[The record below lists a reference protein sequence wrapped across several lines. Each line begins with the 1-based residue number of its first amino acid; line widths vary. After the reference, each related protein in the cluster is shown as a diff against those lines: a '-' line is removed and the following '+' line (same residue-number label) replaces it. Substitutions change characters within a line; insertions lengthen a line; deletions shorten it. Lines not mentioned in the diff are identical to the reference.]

1 MRKTLSLRNKLTEYL
16 YKMRKNFKE
25 FAATS
30 ILLFRGIQC
39 TLRISRVDLSFFSL
53 EKSFSEVFGSI
64 KLHKKNLETYL
75 FIFHL
80 RKLYRLRGQC
90 CSTALEIDSFY
101 VKYSELFS

>member
-16 YKMRKNFKE
+16 YKIRKNFKE

-39 TLRISRVDLSFFSL
+39 TLSRVDLSLFFL

-64 KLHKKNLETYL
+64 KLHKK
-75 FIFHL
+75 I
-80 RKLYRLRGQC
+80 
-90 CSTALEIDSFY
+90 
-101 VKYSELFS
+101 